1 MTWLRAVVPLLC
13 AGVLAVLAVLTV
25 RSAGC
30 ADPGHYEFRGGGYE
44 LVGGCIAPSDLV
56 LPGQPVT
63 PPPEIAPPS
72 GWPARS

>member
-1 MTWLRAVVPLLC
+1 MTSPRAIAPLVC

-30 ADPGHYEFRGGGYE
+30 ADPGHYELRNGGYE
-44 LVGGCIAPSDLV
+44 LVGGCIAPNDIV
-56 LPGQPVT
+56 LPEQPVA
-63 PPPEIAPPS
+63 PDPHAGPPS